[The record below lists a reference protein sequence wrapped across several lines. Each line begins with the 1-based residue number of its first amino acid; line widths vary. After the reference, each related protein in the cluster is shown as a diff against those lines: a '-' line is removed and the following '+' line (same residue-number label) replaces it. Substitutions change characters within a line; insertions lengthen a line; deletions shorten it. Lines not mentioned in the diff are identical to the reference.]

1 MSACKSYKTCDLCE
15 DKPQGEDGPMM
26 PACFN
31 EKCPMFKKNF
41 CPSCCK
47 GKGHKYCECGPPK
60 PESESSSEDENED
73 YSLCDCCMD
82 NTKDD
87 ELCAPCFKEDCKMFQ
102 KSFCPQCIKD
112 TEDIDLCKCVS
123 FGPKYVKKVTLE
135 NEKLKEEN
143 KYLEGKFIH
152 ERDENR
158 RISLI
163 DLKSIHYEKM
173 KKENE
178 KLKEENKKLSETILK
193 WQEKADFN
201 MDELYQDCLPDVWD
215 QM

>member
-1 MSACKSYKTCDLCE
+1 MKIEDTNEIKMLHEVINEYK
-15 DKPQGEDGPMM
+15 K
-26 PACFN
+26 
-31 EKCPMFKKNF
+31 
-41 CPSCCK
+41 
-47 GKGHKYCECGPPK
+47 
-60 PESESSSEDENED
+60 ENEELKNVNKL
-73 YSLCDCCMD
+73 Y
-82 NTKDD
+82 NKDIHYKQD
-87 ELCAPCFKEDCKMFQ
+87 K
-102 KSFCPQCIKD
+102 I
-112 TEDIDLCKCVS
+112 
-123 FGPKYVKKVTLE
+123 
-135 NEKLKEEN
+135 NN
-143 KYLEGKFIH
+143 LEGKFIH